1 MHPPKASDN
10 IGSLGERK
18 TMALYDVVQFEGTGS
33 DWLLYKCPRNDYNT
47 RLSLIVGP
55 GQIAICVHN
64 GKIEKI
70 LEEGKYVL
78 NTDLLPFVKTL
89 VEGVHGGKNAYPM
102 EVYFI
107 NKRLKLD
114 TYWGTSDPI
123 KLVDPEYHVQINVR
137 ARGQMGI
144 RLKDYQYFLQTLV
157 GTLMKD
163 SWINFDIIQNYFRGL
178 INQKAKKII
187 ASYMLDNK
195 ISIFNIEA
203 KLEDIANLISGE
215 LTPEMAKYGF
225 EVSSFSVES
234 INVPQEDTDAL
245 NAIFHKRAEFE
256 QLGDNRYRTARGYDV
271 LEGAANNEGGAAGSA
286 ASIGVGLA
294 AGIVRW
300 VRTWQRSDGNAKAL
314 STRASREKR
323 TTDLSADSCMQSFAI
338 SRASFCLTAGMHEAV
353 HWSELRRRKCDPRP
367 PSWLAQ
373 GCGKTLK

>member
-1 MHPPKASDN
+1 
-10 IGSLGERK
+10 
-18 TMALYDVVQFEGTGS
+18 
-33 DWLLYKCPRNDYNT
+33 
-47 RLSLIVGP
+47 
-55 GQIAICVHN
+55 
-64 GKIEKI
+64 
-70 LEEGKYVL
+70 
-78 NTDLLPFVKTL
+78 
-89 VEGVHGGKNAYPM
+89 M

-163 SWINFDIIQNYFRGL
+163 SWINFDVIQNYFRGL

-195 ISIFNIEA
+195 VSIFNIEA
-203 KLEDIANLISGE
+203 KLEDIANLIAGE

-294 AGIVRW
+294 AGM
-300 VRTWQRSDGNAKAL
+300 SMGNTMSKGTTGTEGIIPPAEAPKEEATVECPACHAKVAKG
-314 STRASREKR
+314 AKFCPNCGHAM
-323 TTDLSADSCMQSFAI
+323 SAHCPNCGVEVDPSAK
-338 SRASFCLTAGMHEAV
+338 FC
-353 HWSELRRRKCDPRP
+353 
-367 PSWLAQ
+367 PS
-373 GCGKTLK
+373 CGKPLK

>member
-1 MHPPKASDN
+1 MRPPKASDN

-294 AGIVRW
+294 AGM
-300 VRTWQRSDGNAKAL
+300 SMGNTMSKGATGTEGIIPPAEAPKEETTVECPSCHAKVAKG
-314 STRASREKR
+314 AKFCPNCGHAM
-323 TTDLSADSCMQSFAI
+323 SAHCPNCGVEVDPSAK
-338 SRASFCLTAGMHEAV
+338 FC
-353 HWSELRRRKCDPRP
+353 
-367 PSWLAQ
+367 PS
-373 GCGKTLK
+373 CGKPLK

>member
-1 MHPPKASDN
+1 MRILEASAK
-10 IGSLGERK
+10 IASLGEKK
-18 TMALYDVVQFEGTGS
+18 TMALYDVVQFEGKGT
-33 DWLLYKCPRNDYNT
+33 DWLLYKCPRDDYNT

-163 SWINFDIIQNYFRGL
+163 SWINFDVIQNYFRGL

-294 AGIVRW
+294 AGM
-300 VRTWQRSDGNAKAL
+300 SMGNAMGKGTTGTEGIIPPAEAPKEETTIECPNCHAKVTKGAKFCPNCGHAMSAHCPNCGVEVDPNAKFCPSCGKAL
-314 STRASREKR
+314 K
-323 TTDLSADSCMQSFAI
+323 
-338 SRASFCLTAGMHEAV
+338 
-353 HWSELRRRKCDPRP
+353 
-367 PSWLAQ
+367 
-373 GCGKTLK
+373 